1 MKKIIY
7 RGDIYTVEE
16 ESSDFYKLSGN
27 IWVKKS
33 QCKEISSVKITLERV
48 ALALAIA
55 FIIFHVLRILIIEL
69 AK

>member
-33 QCKEISSVKITLERV
+33 QCKEISSVITLERV

-55 FIIFHVLRILIIEL
+55 FIIFHVSRILII
-69 AK
+69 